1 MTENNASTIEDQIIP
16 IDGQD
21 APVEGSAETQEV
33 EQELF
38 DYPDIADKVVKIQ
51 VNGEEIAIPL
61 KEALAGYQR
70 QADYTKKTQ
79 ELSEQK
85 KRLTYAE
92 ALSEA
97 LLKDP
102 AQTIQLLGQQYG
114 VNKPSAEEQEWIDP
128 SDQKMSNL
136 EKRIAAF
143 EAQKAADDLTRT
155 IDSLQSKYGED
166 FNADEVVAK
175 ALATGQTDLEAIF
188 KQITFDRVYSKASD
202 ANKKLA
208 DEQGRLDAKRKA
220 GVVTGGT
227 SSKAS
232 VQPAKAQPK
241 TVFEAFEAA
250 KKDLNA

>member
-38 DYPDIADKVVKIQ
+38 DYTDIADKVVKIQ

-175 ALATGQTDLEAIF
+175 
-188 KQITFDRVYSKASD
+188 
-202 ANKKLA
+202 LA